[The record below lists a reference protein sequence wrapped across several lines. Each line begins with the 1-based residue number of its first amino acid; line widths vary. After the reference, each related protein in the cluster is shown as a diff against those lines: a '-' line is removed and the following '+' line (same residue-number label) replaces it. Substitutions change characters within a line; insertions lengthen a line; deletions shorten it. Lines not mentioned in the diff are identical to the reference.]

1 MHTCFHMCS
10 IHKAFSVPVF
20 GLHNERIRTK
30 KPLKK
35 GNFISPFS
43 HSIIIQ
49 YLYLYSYNQCI
60 NNGLPGSMSRVTG
73 EVVVRH
79 RYLVLLDQLLKKKA
93 VLDQLMAGNC
103 PSGLQGEEVAL
114 IWLRLT

>member
-1 MHTCFHMCS
+1 
-10 IHKAFSVPVF
+10 
-20 GLHNERIRTK
+20 
-30 KPLKK
+30 
-35 GNFISPFS
+35 
-43 HSIIIQ
+43 
-49 YLYLYSYNQCI
+49 
-60 NNGLPGSMSRVTG
+60 MSRVTG

-114 IWLRLT
+114 IWLRLTKTYVRELRKLTVNSQT